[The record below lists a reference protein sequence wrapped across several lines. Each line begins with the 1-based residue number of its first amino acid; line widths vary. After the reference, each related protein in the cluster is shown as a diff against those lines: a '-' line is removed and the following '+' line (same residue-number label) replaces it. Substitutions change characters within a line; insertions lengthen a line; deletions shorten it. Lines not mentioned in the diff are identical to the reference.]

1 MYEFFVNINYVYALI
16 FHKQMG
22 YSAIIDNFAL

>member
-16 FHKQMG
+16 FHKLMD